1 VINEMMRLYYLVSV
15 VALLFSLTYC
25 FLTFFGI
32 DVLFISDGWLLP
44 HIFYIVLFSVS
55 YQMAMKSEK
64 TLFVYL
70 FNSIK
75 TWPSFFFSI
84 FIFTVFVTFFLTG
97 MWQKPAMIV
106 NHKYYYSD
114 RLGNI
119 SETSKNE
126 YLISVDARRRAYSSY
141 WILASYA
148 ALRIFSVKVRKFEN
162 I

>member
-1 VINEMMRLYYLVSV
+1 MTRLYYLVSV

-32 DVLFISDGWLLP
+32 DILFISNGWLLL
-44 HIFYIVLFSVS
+44 HIFYIFLFSIS
-55 YQMAMKSEK
+55 YQIVRKNGK
-64 TLFVYL
+64 NLFVYL

-84 FIFTVFVTFFLTG
+84 FIFTVFVIFFLTG
-97 MWQKPAMIV
+97 MWRNPVIIV
-106 NHKYYYSD
+106 NYKYYYSD